1 MDSYKFVAQFSTPK
15 NLYEHLSKM
24 TKLKLK
30 FNPELKTMTIL
41 YDKYKCAHEIEIDLL
56 SINQPEVEFDKKEIE
71 TTFS

>member
-41 YDKYKCAHEIEIDLL
+41 YDK
-56 SINQPEVEFDKKEIE
+56 
-71 TTFS
+71 